1 VNRIQTVAVA
11 LLFSCAGGVVPAQ
24 VEAQSRARDRYEDK
38 RDRQDDKRD
47 RKDARKDAR
56 EDRRIAERAYRRGYY
71 DASRDYRQD
80 DRRYRPRRLGRND
93 VVYRGSDNR
102 YYCKRDD
109 GTTGLILG
117 GIAGGALGNIIA
129 PGGSKTLGTIIGA
142 GAGAIVG
149 KKVDDDDI
157 VCR

>member
-1 VNRIQTVAVA
+1 MNRIQTVAVA
-11 LLFSCAGGVVPAQ
+11 LLFTCAGGLVPATA
-24 VEAQSRARDRYEDK
+24 EAQGRARGHYEDRWDR
-38 RDRQDDKRD
+38 RDEKRD

-56 EDRRIAERAYRRGYY
+56 ENRRIAERAYRQGYY

-102 YYCKRDD
+102 YYCRRDD

-142 GAGAIVG
+142 GAGAIIG
-149 KKVDDDDI
+149 KKVDDGDI
-157 VCR
+157 LCR